1 MSQDVVEQRLAQRIG
16 LDPATVG
23 RGLIARALHARMSAL
38 GVARVEDY
46 VLGLSASEDELQ
58 ALIEEVVIPE
68 SWFFRDDC
76 PFALFEEHV
85 RDGWL
90 VDLSRPR
97 LRVLSIPCAAGEE
110 PYSIALALLRLGLP
124 PARFTIDA
132 VDVSAQALE
141 RARRGVYSMNAFRGA
156 DVTFRERYFR
166 SHRNGFEL
174 DPSVRALVRFVQGN
188 LVDPDL
194 LQDEAPYDV
203 ILCRN
208 LLIYLD
214 ERSRRRALDT
224 IDRLLA
230 NPGLLFVGHAER
242 LATGETR
249 FEPVGR
255 KGAFAYQRSRP
266 QVRADVPA
274 PAHKPTTKRPK
285 SPPRLP
291 APQAQPVA
299 LPAPPVARAMPAP
312 APAAPPA
319 ASLLEQAAALADEGR
334 NDQAAALCERV
345 LQDGGPNPRA
355 LFLLGMIRQSQ
366 GDLTRAEESLRKVVY
381 LDPRHDEAL
390 LALALIAQRRGDLTA
405 ADGFRRRAERAHKN
419 REKGTP

>member
-38 GVARVEDY
+38 GVRSLEAY
-46 VLGLSASEDELQ
+46 VQGLDTSEDEFQ

-76 PFALFEEHV
+76 PFALFQEHV
-85 RDGWL
+85 RTGWL
-90 VDLSRPR
+90 ADLTRPR
-97 LRVLSIPCAAGEE
+97 LRVLSVPCAAGEE
-110 PYSIALALLRLGLP
+110 PYSIALALLDLGLP
-124 PARFTIDA
+124 PTRFTIDA

-141 RARRGVYSMNAFRGA
+141 RARRGVYSANAFRGS
-156 DVTFRERYFR
+156 DVAFRPRYFHQR
-166 SHRNGFEL
+166 ANGFEL
-174 DPSVRALVRFVQGN
+174 DPAVRALVRFVRGN

-194 LQDEAPYDV
+194 LKAEAPYDV

-214 ERSRRRALDT
+214 EPSRRRALDT

-242 LATGETR
+242 LGSGETR
-249 FEPVGR
+249 FEHVGR
-255 KGAFAYQRSRP
+255 KGAFAYQRPRA

-274 PAHKPTTKRPK
+274 PTHKPTPKRPRP
-285 SPPRLP
+285 S
-291 APQAQPVA
+291 PQAAPVA
-299 LPAPPVARAMPAP
+299 LPAPPVKAALPP
-312 APAAPPA
+312 VAPPISPA
-319 ASLLEQAAALADEGR
+319 GPLLEQAASLADEGR

-345 LQDGGPNPRA
+345 LREGGPNPRA

-381 LDPRHDEAL
+381 LDPQNDEAL
-390 LALALIAQRRGDLTA
+390 LALALIAQRKGDQAA